1 MEKEIKLI
9 RPRLYDFEKF
19 SQRAKQIFDGGHFT
33 NNGPFLQEFESKV
46 SSFLGV
52 PTIALSNGT
61 SALLHVL
68 KLLKPKG
75 NVILPSFTFC
85 ATAHAVDWAGL
96 TPNFADIDLET
107 FNIDPKK
114 VRELIN
120 ENTVAILAVH
130 VFGNPCNI
138 KELSEIAKEHG
149 IPLIFDSAHAFG
161 SKYQDRNIGQFG
173 DYEIF
178 STHATKVLNS
188 VEGGLIATYNTNL
201 HKLKAARNFGM
212 DGNPEDTAFIG
223 TNSKMSELH
232 AIVGIDSIDNLQ
244 NNLEIKKSIVKEYLQ
259 NLKETPGIS
268 FQKINPLGESNYFF
282 FSIIVDPDKYG
293 LNRDQLAQIL
303 AEKGIQARKYF
314 HLPLH
319 QHTSHKSSSLLNL
332 PNTEKLSKNIL
343 CLPTH
348 TDLTIEDVKYVC
360 EVINQSKKDIV
371 QNPITIQNDVS
382 NQVVPEGKI
391 NKRVLVTGGA
401 GYVGC
406 VLVKKLLEQGYFVRV
421 LDQLIFGKEPLKEFM
436 NNPNF
441 DLEVGLV
448 EDKYTVEKC
457 MENINFVIHLSGLS
471 NDPSCELNSDLT
483 TKANVDSTKI
493 LLQIAKSNNVQRFI
507 NASSCSVYGF
517 TEGKFVDEKNELNPL
532 TAYAR
537 SKVASENAVLAQ
549 ACDDFVTV
557 SLRKATIY
565 GPSPRMRFDLVIN
578 TMTGMGLSEG
588 KLVINGG
595 EQWRPFLHVEDAA
608 DAYIFMI
615 NAPKEKIN
623 GQSFNVGSNEQN
635 MKIIDLAYKIAETIP
650 SIRVEQSPSPDNR
663 SYRVNFN
670 KINSIGWTN
679 KFSIE
684 DGILGVKRMFDTNE
698 IQDFRNLNYFN
709 IKRMISYLNI

>member
-1 MEKEIKLI
+1 MQKKIELIK
-9 RPRLYDFEKF
+9 PRVYDFEKF
-19 SQRAKQIFDGGHFT
+19 SQRAKQIFDGGHFS
-33 NNGPFLQEFESKV
+33 NNGPFLKEFESKV

-52 PTIALSNGT
+52 PTIAVSNGT

-96 TPNFADIDLET
+96 TPNFADIDPET
-107 FNIDPKK
+107 FNIDPNK

-120 ENTVAILAVH
+120 EDTVAILAVH

-138 KELSEIAKEHG
+138 TELSAIAKEHG

-161 SKYQDRNIGQFG
+161 SKYQEQNIGQFG

-188 VEGGLIATYNTNL
+188 VEGGLISTHNANL

-259 NLKETPGIS
+259 NLKDTPGIS
-268 FQKINPLGESNYFF
+268 FQKINPVGESNYFF
-282 FSIIVDPDKYG
+282 FSIVVDPDKYG

-303 AEKGIQARKYF
+303 ADRGIQARKYF

-319 QHTSHKSSSLLNL
+319 QHTSYKNSSIQSL

-348 TDLTIEDVKYVC
+348 ADLTFEDVKYVC
-360 EVINQSKKDIV
+360 EVINQSKKEIV
-371 QNPITIQNDVS
+371 PEIAVVNNTP
-382 NQVVPEGKI
+382 NQVITEDKI

-406 VLVKKLLEQGYFVRV
+406 VLVRKLLEQGYFVRV

-457 MENINFVIHLSGLS
+457 MQNIDFVIHLSGLS
-471 NDPSCELNSDLT
+471 NDPSCELNSELT

-493 LLQIAKSNNVQRFI
+493 LLQIAKSMNVQRFI

-517 TEGKFVDEKNELNPL
+517 TEGKFVNEESPLNPL
-532 TAYAR
+532 TAYAK
-537 SKVASENAVLAQ
+537 SKVASEQAVLAE
-549 ACDDFVTV
+549 AGEDFITV

-615 NAPKEKIN
+615 SAPKEKIN
-623 GQSFNVGSNEQN
+623 GQIFNVGSNEQN
-635 MKIIDLAYKIAETIP
+635 MKIIDLAHKIAQTIP
-650 SIRVEQSPSPDNR
+650 SIGVEQSPSPDNR
-663 SYRVNFN
+663 SYRVSFD
-670 KINSIGWTN
+670 KINSIGWKN
-679 KFSIE
+679 KLSIE
-684 DGILGVKRMFDTNE
+684 EGILGVKSMFDNNE